1 MFRFR
6 NVARFFFPTTRFRN
20 LPPNQFQIASMKQ
33 FFSVILILSLCV
45 ATNSLAQKVTNDSK
59 FRAGVDD
66 YKAGRFAASMEKL
79 LPLTS
84 SSVIYSYSEYAH
96 YYYALA
102 AYQNKKF
109 KESRQMLLQL
119 QNRFPGW
126 NKMNDVNY
134 LLGANNLATGQW
146 KEGLTYFEKI
156 KDKSFEKDIQATKH
170 HYLGTITNL
179 ASFISLQ
186 KQFPEDRDI
195 ALALVKYIDNTK
207 GATATD
213 RYYADQIV
221 KQFKLGK
228 ETTAKADDK
237 VLISPGKKDAQWTKG
252 YYNVSV
258 LLPFR
263 LEEYMSSTRRS
274 NQFAYDYYLGLLL
287 AKTKLK
293 SEGIDVRLWAY
304 DVSAETGAM
313 QAVSVDNTFQQ
324 SDLVIGP
331 LYQGPFELAA
341 ELATKANM
349 TILNPLSTDASLLK
363 SSPNVYLAHPSI
375 GFQMQ
380 KASQWMK
387 TVSSGNTAAIY
398 YGSTPKD
405 SAMAFAYA
413 AELKARAVK
422 VLEMFKIR
430 AEREWLEGK
439 LSKFDAEKPAH
450 VALFSSES
458 NSGTH
463 LLEVLNGRKLLS
475 TPLIATATSFNMQQ
489 SGVGRYGS
497 RLYLIETDYV
507 DRNKEEV
514 RQFQKA
520 YWNQCN
526 TFPSVYSYQGYDQ
539 LLFFGRMLHKYK
551 DRLNNGLEIRRY
563 DQDDFLLSGFDYTKG
578 RENQIPPVLRYNGSK
593 WEPVN

>member
-1 MFRFR
+1 
-6 NVARFFFPTTRFRN
+6 
-20 LPPNQFQIASMKQ
+20 MKQ
-33 FFSVILILSLCV
+33 FFSVILILSLSV
-45 ATNSLAQKVTNDSK
+45 ATNLHAQKVTNDSK
-59 FRAGVDD
+59 FRAGIDD

-119 QNRFPGW
+119 KNRFPGW
-126 NKMNDVNY
+126 NMMNDVNY

-146 KEGLTYFEKI
+146 KEGLNYFQMI
-156 KDKSFEKDIQATKH
+156 KDKSFEKDMQSLKH
-170 HYLGTITNL
+170 YYLGTITNL
-179 ASFISLQ
+179 PTFISLQ

-213 RYYADQIV
+213 RYYADQLV
-221 KQFKLGK
+221 KQFKLGR
-228 ETTAKADDK
+228 ETSAKADEK
-237 VLISPGKKDAQWTKG
+237 VSLNSGKKESKWTKG

-263 LEEYMSSTRRS
+263 LDEYISSTRRS

-293 SEGIDVRLWAY
+293 SEGIDVRLWAF
-304 DVSAETGAM
+304 DVSTEAASM
-313 QAVSVDNTFQQ
+313 KVVSTDNTFQQ

-331 LYQGPFELAA
+331 LYQAPFELAA
-341 ELATKANM
+341 ELATKANV
-349 TILNPLSTDASLLK
+349 TVLNPLSTDASLL
-363 SSPNVYLAHPSI
+363 STSPNVYLAHPSI

-387 TVSSGNTAAIY
+387 NVASGNTAAIY
-398 YGSTPKD
+398 YGSTSKD
-405 SAMAFAYA
+405 SAMAFSYA
-413 AELKARAVK
+413 AELKSKSVK
-422 VLEMFKIR
+422 VIEMLKIR
-430 AEREWLEGK
+430 AEREWMEGK
-439 LSKFDAEKPAH
+439 LSRFEGEKPAH

-458 NSGTH
+458 GAGTV
-463 LLEVLNGRKLLS
+463 LLEVLNGRKLVT
-475 TPLIATATSFNMQQ
+475 TPLIATATSFNMQH

-551 DRLNNGLEIRRY
+551 DRLNSGLELRRY
-563 DQDDFLLSGFDYTKG
+563 DLDDYLLSGFDYTKG
-578 RENQIPPVLRYNGSK
+578 RENQIPPVLKFNGSK
-593 WEPVN
+593 WEPAN